1 MANKLQI
8 DFVIGG
14 AVNTANSCILNRHE
28 CVFSLLSNWVP
39 ISVYFTTVLSLW
51 GEPRSETRS
60 CFNKACVYANTSV
73 CTCVKKNCVCYYP
86 LMTNSLLILHAN
98 TNNQL
103 MDFRVHVWVCARSWP
118 CLPVQWA
125 LVLSPES
132 SFAVPPPPW
141 VCRWVP
147 ASVLTLSQP
156 PPADST
162 GRPPHHPNTQGGGD
176 KAHAR
181 VSMLTLFHSNS
192 QARLFVSTSTSWIGQ
207 VPHLTLLETHA
218 NMSKCTC
225 EQAKLAPTPRQMF
238 CALVGEMHH
247 RNFTWCNVDI
257 IFTGIF
263 TVSNIANKRSESI
276 SQSEFHYR
284 HSCEQRCLCVALFIS

>member
-162 GRPPHHPNTQGGGD
+162 GRPPHHPNTQGGGGQSTCQSE
-176 KAHAR
+176 HAY
-181 VSMLTLFHSNS
+181 SFSFKL
-192 QARLFVSTSTSWIGQ
+192 TSTAVCFYIDQLNRPGATPHTTGNACQHEQ
-207 VPHLTLLETHA
+207 VHVWASKISPHPPPNVL
-218 NMSKCTC
+218 
-225 EQAKLAPTPRQMF
+225 
-238 CALVGEMHH
+238 CAGGWNASQKFYLVQC
-247 RNFTWCNVDI
+247 RYNFHW
-257 IFTGIF
+257 
-263 TVSNIANKRSESI
+263 NIYS
-276 SQSEFHYR
+276 
-284 HSCEQRCLCVALFIS
+284 